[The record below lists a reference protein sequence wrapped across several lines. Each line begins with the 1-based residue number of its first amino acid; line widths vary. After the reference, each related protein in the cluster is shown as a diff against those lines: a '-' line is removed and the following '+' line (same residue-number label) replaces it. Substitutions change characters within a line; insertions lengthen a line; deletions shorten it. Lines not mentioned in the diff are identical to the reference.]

1 MTNKNIE
8 VNIDV
13 VIPVYNGQDFIIRAL
28 DSIANQTLPP
38 HKIIVVNDGST
49 DSTSELVSGYATN
62 SKVPIE
68 LINKKNGGL
77 SSARN
82 AGINASNS
90 DFIAFLDA
98 DDEWYPHKLEKQI
111 EVFENTTY
119 KNLGLVYCDYD
130 VIDSNSK
137 ILFKNYKAPLDP
149 KNMRGNV
156 FPKLLERNQIASSGS
171 GVLIKRY
178 VFNKVGLFDEN
189 LKFGEDWDMW
199 LRIAK
204 NYEVDFAPGI
214 LVHIRKHPSNMTA
227 NPTSIFERE
236 IVFYKKWISE
246 INTSPIPLF
255 WADKITYRILD
266 ALGKTNLL
274 KILRQT
280 LSKEE
285 FQKLFKISLGSF
297 YLYIPIFI
305 VRQVV
310 NLFTHSKIIFSL
322 IKNKGK

>member
-1 MTNKNIE
+1 MINKNTE

-28 DSIANQTLPP
+28 DSVTDQTLPP

-49 DSTSELVSGYATN
+49 DSTSELVSEYTTN

-82 AGINASNS
+82 AGINASS
-90 DFIAFLDA
+90 ADFTGFLDA
-98 DDEWYPHKLEKQI
+98 DDEWYPQKLEQQI
-111 EVFENTTY
+111 EIFENTTY

-149 KNMRGNV
+149 KNMRGDV

-214 LVHIRKHPSNMTA
+214 LVHIRKHASNMTA

-236 IVFYKKWISE
+236 IAFYKRWISKMD
-246 INTSPIPLF
+246 TSSIPLF
-255 WADKITYRILD
+255 WADKITYRILV
-266 ALGKTNLL
+266 AIGKTNLL

-285 FQKLFKISLGSF
+285 FHKLFKISLGSF
-297 YLYIPIFI
+297 YLYIPLFI
-305 VRQVV
+305 VRQVI